1 MKKLVVLL
9 SLAVMLVM
17 PLNVNAASWSEE
29 KVLSKNSIYGEL
41 SAREMPWEGND
52 PTQLEVYITKASE
65 YISLTFTVNNL
76 KDVKFMEAANIT
88 VVNSDFKDNVLT
100 VLLKTKDG
108 KAITKKTE
116 VGSAMGYPIDTE
128 KGCSIAVTPQTLACA
143 KLDNMYFDK
152 SGKAITE
159 EEYNEVCSNITT
171 EPGDDVQTG
180 SVIPY
185 VAIAGGLIAI
195 AGVYLYSRR
204 TNKMY
209 KL

>member
-17 PLNVNAASWSEE
+17 PLSASAASWGEE
-29 KVLSKNSIYGEL
+29 VVKAKNSIYGEL
-41 SAREMPWEGND
+41 SAREMPWEGSD

-65 YISLTFTVNNL
+65 YIYLSFTVKNL
-76 KDVKFMEAANIT
+76 KNLDFTPGANIT
-88 VVNSDFKDNVLT
+88 VVSKDIKDDTLT
-100 VLLKTKDG
+100 VLLKTS

-116 VGSAMGYPIDTE
+116 IGSAIGYPIDTE
-128 KGCSIAVTPQTLACA
+128 EGCSIGVSPLTLSCA

-159 EEYNEVCSNITT
+159 EEYNEVCSNVTT

-185 VAIAGGLIAI
+185 VAIAGGLVAI

-204 TNKMY
+204 SNKMY